1 MLWVSCF
8 PVGHGEEGVS
18 EEGPY
23 LLALKLLSKV
33 ESWGEGKEGRRGRIW
48 ERNRS
53 LGRGDQPSM
62 RKLGAWLTGCT
73 LAWLD

>member
-1 MLWVSCF
+1 MLWVSRF
-8 PVGHGEEGVS
+8 PVGRGEEGVS

-33 ESWGEGKEGRRGRIW
+33 ESWGEGEEGRGGRIW
-48 ERNRS
+48 ERNCS

-62 RKLGAWLTGCT
+62 RKLGTWLTGRT